1 MELSNNLVS
10 QFAKL
15 NTTNNN
21 SSGELVYGTT
31 VMQGSKLFVNIDGS
45 DTITPVVTTS
55 DVKPGERVTVMIKDH
70 SATIMGN
77 ITNPSAGTEEM
88 GKVLDEYDTI
98 IAKIGNFELVV
109 ADKVSTE
116 QLEAELAIID
126 EALIG
131 KASIAELD
139 AVKATIKDLDVEELQ
154 ADIARIDEAI
164 IKKADITDLNAVHAE
179 IDTLEGNVADINT
192 IIGGNLTMDNI
203 QSLILTTSK
212 VTVDNAFIKDAM
224 IDRVSASKLTAG
236 TINTSLINIGSE
248 DGAMS
253 ITGSLQQFKDA
264 DGNVRIQIGKDA
276 TGDFTFALYGA
287 DGQGQLINQNGIMAS
302 AIEDGLIV
310 NKMVADNAAIAG
322 AKLDIASVITEING
336 STETIKSSKIQFDDK
351 NQTLDVAFN
360 SLSTKVETLESEGI
374 PDELLEQIE
383 TNTTAISVAQG
394 EIETLISN
402 TTIVNENG
410 ETIQMKDD
418 YSSFKQTVDGMSSK
432 IGSLETATNQ
442 TSSKLSTVEQTLDS
456 FETELSDV
464 SSTAEQTSSKLST
477 VEQTLNSYE
486 VRISDTESTNESISQ
501 DVASLKLSNE
511 EFEVEIAKKTDKSSI
526 ISTINA
532 STEGITISSSKVN
545 ITGFVEFSDLST
557 AGSTT
562 INGANIT
569 TGYISCNRLK
579 GGIISAADEINFI
592 GGARIFGNEG
602 ELDAGLTVSAAG
614 ITLGGGS
621 VNFLS
626 GNWYLDDGD
635 LELSAGDLKVVG
647 DITLSSG
654 EAVINGSLTSYDL
667 TTTSSASIGG
677 SLTVDGTMKLQ
688 YGSLW
693 TAAGTASR
701 DYLQLSNGILAYDS
715 GSSKFFAINS
725 SGNFIPIRGSR
736 FEAGGDVTCWDLW
749 ASNKVYANNVA
760 LSSDKRLKTDI
771 RYVNKDRQSIGES
784 GLISPNVYITTK
796 DMLEFIESI
805 PFASYRMK
813 NEVEKD
819 IDYTYYGFIAQDL
832 LETKVGSELIEY
844 SEVIVEN
851 KTIDE
856 EGRETI
862 EYTTEERLRYSENK
876 FIAFLAGAVQEDII
890 QRKVADKELMDML
903 NDIINE

>member
-1 MELSNNLVS
+1 MELSNNLTS

-15 NTTNNN
+15 NNNDTP

-98 IAKIGNFELVV
+98 IAKLGNFELVV

-164 IKKADITDLNAVHAE
+164 IKKADITDLDAVHAE

-203 QSLILTTSK
+203 QSLVLTTSK

-248 DGAMS
+248 DGAMT

-264 DGNVRIQIGKDA
+264 DGNVRIQIGKDS

-287 DGQGQLINQNGIMAS
+287 DGQGQLINQNGITAS

-310 NKMVADNAAIAG
+310 NDMVAENAAIAG
-322 AKLDIASVITEING
+322 NKLDISSVIEEIND
-336 STETIKSSKIQFDDK
+336 STTTIKSSKIIFDDEG
-351 NQTLDVAFN
+351 QTLDVAFN
-360 SLSTKVETLESEGI
+360 QLKTDIEEGSV
-374 PDELLEQIE
+374 PDSVLEQIT
-383 TNTTAISVAQG
+383 TNTTSIGVMQG
-394 EIETLISN
+394 EINTLISN

-410 ETIQMKDD
+410 ETVQMKDD
-418 YSSFKQTVDGMSSK
+418 YSAFKITVDGMSSK
-432 IGSLETATNQ
+432 IGSLETTSEQ
-442 TSSKLSTVEQTLDS
+442 TSSKLSTIEQTLDS
-456 FETELSDV
+456 FETELSEV
-464 SSTAEQTSSKLST
+464 SNTTEQTSSKLST
-477 VEQTLNSYE
+477 MEQTLDSFE
-486 VRISDTESTNESISQ
+486 VRISDTETTNETLSQ
-501 DVASLKLSNE
+501 DVASLKLTNE
-511 EFEVEIAKKTDKSSI
+511 EFEVEIAKKTDKDSI

-545 ITGFVEFSDLST
+545 IPGFVEFSDLST
-557 AGSTT
+557 AGYTT

-579 GGIISAADEINFI
+579 GGTVSAADEINFV

-614 ITLGGGS
+614 ITLSGGAINFLYGSWYLPTGDLTIDSGDLVLSSGCDINCYTIDATSISCSSISSSGNISATGTIYGSNMLALARGTLWAGVGSATRDYLRFGSHILSSDSSYGVLLTDSGGS
-621 VNFLS
+621 WATVRCGSVIAN
-626 GNWYLDDGD
+626 GT
-635 LELSAGDLKVVG
+635 
-647 DITLSSG
+647 TLSSD
-654 EAVINGSLTSYDL
+654 I
-667 TTTSSASIGG
+667 
-677 SLTVDGTMKLQ
+677 
-688 YGSLW
+688 
-693 TAAGTASR
+693 
-701 DYLQLSNGILAYDS
+701 
-715 GSSKFFAINS
+715 
-725 SGNFIPIRGSR
+725 
-736 FEAGGDVTCWDLW
+736 
-749 ASNKVYANNVA
+749 
-760 LSSDKRLKTDI
+760 RLKTDI
-771 RYVNKDRQSIGES
+771 KYVNLDAQSIDES
-784 GLISPNVYITTK
+784 GLASPNVNLTTE
-796 DMLEFIESI
+796 DMHSFIETLPI
-805 PFASYRMK
+805 ASYRLK
-813 NEVEKD
+813 NDVENG
-819 IDYTYYGFIAQDL
+819 IDKTYYGFIAQDIL
-832 LETKVGSELIEY
+832 YTKVGSELIEY
-844 SEVIVEN
+844 DVVEVTPPT
-851 KTIDE
+851 KDE
-856 EGRETI
+856 EGNVI
-862 EYTTEERLRYSENK
+862 EEGVYDDKGLKYSENK
-876 FIAFLAGAVQEDII
+876 FIAFVCGALQEEIR
-890 QRKVADKELMDML
+890 QRKELEQEVMSLKE
-903 NDIINE
+903 IIEKGE